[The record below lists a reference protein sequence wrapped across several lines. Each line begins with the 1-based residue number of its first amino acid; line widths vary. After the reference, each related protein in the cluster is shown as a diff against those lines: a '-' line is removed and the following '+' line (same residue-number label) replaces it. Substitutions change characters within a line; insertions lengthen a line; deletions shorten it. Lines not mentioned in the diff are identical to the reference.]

1 MELLAGKMLIGN
13 FPYRLIL
20 ASNSPRRQELLAG
33 LGLPFELRIPPEGD
47 ESYPPELQAEEIPL
61 YLARAKAEACRPLM
75 AEDELFIT
83 ADTIVWHQ
91 NKLFGKPRHK
101 QEAVE
106 MLRALSGSS
115 HQVFTAVC
123 LTTQQAQRSFCSS
136 SRVSFGRLEQ
146 EEIRWY
152 VEHYSP
158 LDKAGAYGVQE
169 WIGYVGVERIEGSY
183 FNVMGLPVHRS
194 YRELLA
200 FGSKADP
207 EK

>member
-1 MELLAGKMLIGN
+1 MITDK
-13 FPYRLIL
+13 FPYKLVL
-20 ASNSPRRQELLAG
+20 ASNSPRRRDLLAG
-33 LGLPFELRIPPEGD
+33 LGLPFEFRIPPEGD
-47 ESYPPELQAEEIPL
+47 ESYPPDLRAEDIPL
-61 YLARAKAEACRPLM
+61 FLARAKAEACRGLM
-75 AEDELFIT
+75 AAGELFIT

-91 NKLFGKPRHK
+91 DKVFGKPRHK

-136 SRVSFGRLEQ
+136 SQVRFCRLEE

-158 LDKAGAYGVQE
+158 LDKAGAYRIQE
-169 WIGYVGVERIEGSY
+169 WIGYVGVEYIRGSY
-183 FNVMGLPVHRS
+183 FNVMGLPVHRL
-194 YRELLA
+194 YRELLV
-200 FGSKADP
+200 FGSQAAGRT
-207 EK
+207 E

>member
-1 MELLAGKMLIGN
+1 MITDK
-13 FPYRLIL
+13 FPYKLVL
-20 ASNSPRRQELLAG
+20 ASKSPRRRDLLAG
-33 LGLPFELRIPPEGD
+33 LGLPFEFRIPPEGD
-47 ESYPPELQAEEIPL
+47 ESYPPDLRAEEIPL
-61 YLARAKAEACRPLM
+61 FLARAKAEACRGLM
-75 AEDELFIT
+75 AAGELFIT

-91 NKLFGKPRHK
+91 DKVFGKPRHK

-136 SRVSFGRLEQ
+136 SQVRFCRLEE

-158 LDKAGAYGVQE
+158 LDKAGAYGIQE
-169 WIGYVGVERIEGSY
+169 WIGYVGVEHISGSY
-183 FNVMGLPVHRS
+183 FNVMGLPVHRL

-200 FGSKADP
+200 FASQAA
-207 EK
+207 E

>member
-1 MELLAGKMLIGN
+1 MITDK
-13 FPYRLIL
+13 FPYKLVL
-20 ASNSPRRQELLAG
+20 ASNSPRRRDLLAG
-33 LGLPFELRIPPEGD
+33 LGLPFEFRIPPEGD
-47 ESYPPELQAEEIPL
+47 ESYPPDLRAEEIPL
-61 YLARAKAEACRPLM
+61 FLARAKAEACRGLM
-75 AEDELFIT
+75 AAGELFIT

-91 NKLFGKPRHK
+91 DKVFGKPRHK

-136 SRVSFGRLEQ
+136 SQVRFCRLEE

-158 LDKAGAYGVQE
+158 LDKAGAYGIQE
-169 WIGYVGVERIEGSY
+169 WIGYVGVEYIRGSY
-183 FNVMGLPVHRS
+183 FNVMGLPVHRL
-194 YRELLA
+194 YRELLV
-200 FGSKADP
+200 FGSQAAGRT
-207 EK
+207 E

>member
-1 MELLAGKMLIGN
+1 MITDK
-13 FPYRLIL
+13 FPYKLVL
-20 ASNSPRRQELLAG
+20 ASNSPRRRDLLAG
-33 LGLPFELRIPPEGD
+33 LGLPFEFRIPPEGD
-47 ESYPPELQAEEIPL
+47 ESYPPDLRAEEIPL
-61 YLARAKAEACRPLM
+61 FLARAKAEACRGLM
-75 AEDELFIT
+75 AAGELFIT

-91 NKLFGKPRHK
+91 DKVFGKPRHK

-136 SRVSFGRLEQ
+136 SQVRFCRLEE

-158 LDKAGAYGVQE
+158 LDKAGAYGIQE
-169 WIGYVGVERIEGSY
+169 WIGYVGVEYIRGSY
-183 FNVMGLPVHRS
+183 FNVMGLPVHR
-194 YRELLA
+194 L
-200 FGSKADP
+200 
-207 EK
+207 